1 VSGGLDYALLIG
13 AAVLL
18 VAVAAVRVS
27 TRVGLPSLLV
37 YLAIGIVIGEAG
49 LGIRFDD
56 VELTRALGF
65 CALIVIIAEGGL
77 IARWSTLRPVLGLAS
92 SLATVGVAVSI
103 AVVGLAVHVILD
115 LPWQLAL
122 LYGAVLSS
130 TDAAA
135 VFATLRRL
143 RLPPRLVATL
153 EAESGM
159 NDAPVV
165 LLVVLLSADLA
176 EVHPWWYELL
186 IVTYELVAG
195 AAIGF
200 VVGAAGRWLLRNAA
214 LPSAG
219 LYPIAAVGLTVL
231 AYAGGAVTHASG
243 FLAVYVAGVVLGNGR
258 IPHRRA
264 ILGFAD
270 GLAWVAQIGLF
281 VLLGLLASPSRLDEA
296 IGPALVAGVALVLLA
311 RPLSVVISAVLARPL
326 RGPRG
331 RPGNRVGW
339 RGSAFL
345 SWAGLRGAVPIVLAT
360 IPLSAGTPG
369 AGGLFDTVF
378 VLVIIF
384 TLVQASTLGPAARL
398 LKVTAPSEAAELHV
412 ETAPLERMNADL
424 LQLEVTEGSRLAGV
438 HIDELRLPEGA
449 SVTLV
454 VRDGAGFVPGPD
466 TRLRTGDALLIVATA
481 AVRDVAERRLRAVSR
496 RGRLARWFGE
506 EGGEEPAD
514 R

>member
-1 VSGGLDYALLIG
+1 MMGDLNHILLIG

-27 TRVGLPSLLV
+27 TRLGLPSLLV
-37 YLAIGIVIGEAG
+37 YLLIGMVIGESG
-49 LGIRFDD
+49 FGIRFDD
-56 VELTRALGF
+56 AALTRTLGF
-65 CALIVIIAEGGL
+65 CALIMIIAEGGL
-77 IARWSTLRPVLGLAS
+77 TARWTTLRPVLALSAT
-92 SLATVGVAVSI
+92 LATVGVAVSI
-103 AVVGLAVHVILD
+103 AVVGVAVHVILD
-115 LPWQLAL
+115 LDWRLAL

-143 RLPPRLVATL
+143 RLPSRLVATL

-165 LLVVLLSADLA
+165 LLVVLLSAPA
-176 EVHPWWYELL
+176 GQGHPWWYELL
-186 IVTYELVAG
+186 IVTYELAAG
-195 AAIGF
+195 AAIGWA
-200 VVGAAGRWLLRNAA
+200 VGVAGRWLLRNAA

-231 AYAGGAVTHASG
+231 AYAAGGVAHASG
-243 FLAVYVAGVVLGNGR
+243 FLAVYVAGVVLGNAR
-258 IPHRRA
+258 LPHRRA

-281 VLLGLLASPSRLDEA
+281 VLLGLLVSPASLADSLV
-296 IGPALVAGVALVLLA
+296 PALVVGIALVLVA
-311 RPLSVVISAVLARPL
+311 RPLSVIASAVLARPL
-326 RGPRG
+326 RGPR
-331 RPGNRVGW
+331 RPDNRIGW

-369 AGGLFDTVF
+369 ADGLFNAVF

-384 TLVQASTLGPAARL
+384 TLLQASTLAPAARL
-398 LKVTAPSEAAELHV
+398 LGVTAPGEAEEIHV
-412 ETAPLERMNADL
+412 ETAPLEKMNADL
-424 LQLEVTEGSRLAGV
+424 LQVDVSPGSRLAGV
-438 HIDELRLPEGA
+438 HIDELRLPAGA
-449 SVTLV
+449 AVTLV
-454 VRDGAGFVPGPD
+454 VRSGAGFVPGPD
-466 TRLRTGDALLIVATA
+466 TRLRTGDGLLIVSTATA
-481 AVRDVAERRLRAVSR
+481 RDEAERRLRAVSR

-506 EGGEEPAD
+506 EGKEKPT
-514 R
+514 